1 MTARREDL
9 AITVVAVLAAVLPL
23 LVPEPRTWWLFGL
36 AVLSSAPVYWRRD
49 APILTCVLVGTA
61 TSVMVLWEKPLL
73 PLGPLVCLYTIA
85 AQSTRAQRLAV
96 IPATVVFVTVSL
108 IVPHEKA
115 ETYRYVAVAY
125 VAAYALGTGARARR
139 AQAAELEERER
150 RLASEREAAAAE
162 ERTRIARD
170 VHDIVTHS
178 VGLMVVQAEAGPVAL
193 KSDPARGEAAFDT
206 IGEIGR
212 SALVQLRG
220 LLGTLRAGEERPER
234 PGLDALPE
242 LIARIGRA
250 GVRVELASLGD
261 ARPVSPEVDVAAY
274 RIVQEALTN
283 VLRHSG
289 ARAVLVRLAWADA
302 LRLEISDD
310 GDGTRGQDGGHGLAG
325 MRERALASGGT
336 FSAGQRPGGFTV
348 SAELPVGG

>member
-1 MTARREDL
+1 MTIRREDL
-9 AITVVAVLAAVLPL
+9 AVTVVVVLAAVVPL
-23 LVPEPRTWWLFGL
+23 FVPEPRAWWLFGL
-36 AVLSSAPVYWRRD
+36 ALLSSAPVYWRRV
-49 APILTCVLVGTA
+49 APVLTCAIVGTA

-73 PLGPLVCLYTIA
+73 PLGSLICLYTVA

-96 IPATVVFVTVSL
+96 IPATIVFVTVSL
-108 IVPHEKA
+108 IVPHESA
-115 ETYRYVAVAY
+115 ETYRYVAVAF

-193 KSDPARGEAAFDT
+193 KGDPARAEAAFDT

-242 LIARIGRA
+242 LVARIGRA
-250 GVRVELASLGD
+250 GVRVELAGVGA

-283 VLRHSG
+283 VVKHAPG
-289 ARAVLVRLAWADA
+289 ARATVRV
-302 LRLEISDD
+302 
-310 GDGTRGQDGGHGLAG
+310 QAG
-325 MRERALASGGT
+325 
-336 FSAGQRPGGFTV
+336 
-348 SAELPVGG
+348 